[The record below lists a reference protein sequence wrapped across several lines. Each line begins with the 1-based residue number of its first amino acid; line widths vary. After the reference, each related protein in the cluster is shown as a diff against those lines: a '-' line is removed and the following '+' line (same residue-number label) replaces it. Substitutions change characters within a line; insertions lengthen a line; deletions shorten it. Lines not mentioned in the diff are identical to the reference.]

1 MLSRFPVA
9 RPHPGHLA
17 ALDADFIRCNKWRNS
32 ARLCIVRMCAALL
45 VRDADEQHTITT
57 SEDILDLWRRTN
69 DWLLETMPSNLAGR

>member
-1 MLSRFPVA
+1 M
-9 RPHPGHLA
+9 H
-17 ALDADFIRCNKWRNS
+17 NWRNS

-57 SEDILDLWRRTN
+57 SRDILDLWRRTN